1 MSQTV
6 NLDRPVRV
14 RFAPSP
20 TGGLHIGG
28 VRTALYNYAFA
39 KKHQGKFLIRIEDTD
54 QNRFIEGAESYI
66 FEALRWLGL
75 NADESPEVGG
85 SFAPYRQSER
95 KTMYRQYAEQLVTSG
110 NAYYAFDTAEE
121 LENMRKELEKA
132 GAKNLS
138 YNALTRTNMTNSL
151 TLSPDETKKRIEA
164 GDNYVIRIKIPK
176 KEDIRFFDIVRGWV
190 NVHSSTLDDKV
201 LMKSD
206 GMPTYH
212 LANVVDDYLME
223 ISHVIRGEEWLPSA
237 PLHVFLYQSFG
248 WVDKMPQFAHLPLLL
263 NPDGQGK
270 LSKRKAAEYGF
281 PIFPLDWYEKEK
293 NITIDGFREKG
304 YLPEAINNFLALLG
318 WHTSS
323 DEEVFSLEH
332 LIESFDLERIGKSGV
347 RFEIKKAEW
356 FNQYYIRLKT
366 NEQLLQYLKETL
378 SNLKVNTD
386 FDDEKL
392 LKICNLMRDRIT
404 FPQDIYLEAKYLFE
418 VPAQYDAKAIT
429 KNWQGE
435 GLAFVDFCQNN
446 LPTLKNSWEG
456 ENIKH
461 HLHEWVE
468 QNGYKMGK
476 VMPALRLAVSGVS
489 GGADL
494 GMIMEIIGFENV
506 LQRIEIAK
514 KTIIT
519 TN

>member
-1 MSQTV
+1 MV

-28 VRTALYNYAFA
+28 VRTALYNYVFA
-39 KKHQGKFLIRIEDTD
+39 KKHQGKFLIRVEDTD
-54 QNRFIEGAESYI
+54 QTRFVEGAESYI
-66 FEALRWLGL
+66 FDALRWLGL

-85 SFAPYRQSER
+85 TFSPYRQSER
-95 KTMYRQYAEQLVTSG
+95 KTMYRQYAEQLVASG
-110 NAYYAFDTAEE
+110 NAYYAFDTSEE
-121 LENMRKELEKA
+121 LDLMRKNLEA
-132 GAKNLS
+132 SGSKNPS
-138 YNALTRTNMTNSL
+138 YNALTRVNMTNSL
-151 TLSPDETKKRIEA
+151 TLSPEETQKKIDA
-164 GDNYVIRIKIPK
+164 GEHYVIRIKMPK
-176 KEDIRFFDIVRGWV
+176 KDDIRFEDIVRGWV

-248 WVDKMPQFAHLPLLL
+248 WADKMPQFAHLPLLL

-281 PIFPLDWYEKEK
+281 PIFPLDWFEKDK

-304 YLPEAINNFLALLG
+304 YLPEALNNFLALLG

-323 DEEVFSLEH
+323 DEEIFTIER
-332 LIESFDLERIGKSGV
+332 LIEVFDLERIGKAGV

-356 FNQYYIRLKT
+356 FNQHYIRLKS
-366 NEQLLQYLKETL
+366 NEDLLQYLKETFVKL
-378 SNLKVNTD
+378 HIKND
-386 FDDEKL
+386 FSDEKL
-392 LKICNLMRDRIT
+392 LKICSLMRERIT
-404 FPQDIYLEAKYLFE
+404 FPQDIYLDAKYLFE
-418 VPAQYDAKAIT
+418 LPTEYDQKGVA

-435 GLAFVDFCQNN
+435 GLLFVDFCEKN
-446 LPTLKNSWEG
+446 LPTLQQNWEG

-461 HLHEWVE
+461 YLHEWVE

-476 VMPALRLAVSGVS
+476 VMPALRLAISGAS

-494 GMIMEIIGFENV
+494 GMIMELIGYENV
-506 LQRIEIAK
+506 MERISIAK
-514 KTIIT
+514 KNIVVG
-519 TN
+519 

>member
-1 MSQTV
+1 MV

-28 VRTALYNYAFA
+28 VRTALYNYVFA

-54 QNRFIEGAESYI
+54 QTRFVEGAESYI
-66 FEALRWLGL
+66 FEALHWLGL
-75 NADESPEVGG
+75 NADESSEVGG
-85 SFAPYRQSER
+85 TFAPYRQSER
-95 KTMYRQYAEQLVTSG
+95 KAMYRQYAEQLIESG
-110 NAYYAFDTAEE
+110 HAYYAFDTAEE
-121 LENMRKELEKA
+121 LDLMRKNLEEA

-138 YNALTRTNMTNSL
+138 YNALTRVNMTNSL
-151 TLSPDETKKRIEA
+151 TLTPEETKKRIDA
-164 GDNYVIRIKIPK
+164 GEHYVIRIKMPK
-176 KEDIRFFDIVRGWV
+176 KDDIRFEDIVKGKM

-248 WVDKMPQFAHLPLLL
+248 WADKMPQFAHLPLLL

-281 PIFPLDWYEKEK
+281 PIFPLDWFEKDK

-304 YLPEAINNFLALLG
+304 YLPEALNNFLALLG

-332 LIESFDLERIGKSGV
+332 LIEVFDMERVGKASV
-347 RFEIKKAEW
+347 KFEIKKAEW

-366 NEQLLQYLKETL
+366 NEELLQYLKETFVKL
-378 SNLKVNTD
+378 NIKND
-386 FDDEKL
+386 FSDEKL

-404 FPQDIYLEAKYLFE
+404 FPQDIYLDAKYLFE
-418 VPAQYDAKAIT
+418 LPTEYDQKGVA

-435 GLAFVDFCQNN
+435 GLLFVDFCQNN
-446 LPTLKNSWEG
+446 LPTLKENWEG

-461 HLHEWVE
+461 NLHDWVE

-476 VMPALRLAVSGVS
+476 VMPALRLAVSGAS

-494 GMIMEIIGFENV
+494 GMIMELVGFDNV
-506 LQRIEIAK
+506 MERITIAK
-514 KTIIT
+514 KTIV
-519 TN
+519 